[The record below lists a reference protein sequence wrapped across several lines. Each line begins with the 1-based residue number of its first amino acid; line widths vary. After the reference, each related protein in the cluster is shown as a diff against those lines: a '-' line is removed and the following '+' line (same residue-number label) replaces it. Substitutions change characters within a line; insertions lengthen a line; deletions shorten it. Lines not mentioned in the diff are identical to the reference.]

1 MRRFA
6 TMLLFGSLLAAG
18 SALAQKAGDR
28 VLGRWPADGLWYP
41 AKVQSVGPEGV
52 SLAFD
57 DGDVLTVAKGDLR
70 AIDWKSGTRVQCNW
84 KNQGK
89 YFGGRIATMA
99 GETIE
104 VAYDDGERE
113 KMTISRCRSS

>member
-1 MRRFA
+1 MRRSVA
-6 TMLLFGSLLAAG
+6 LLFASLLLPAA
-18 SALAQKAGDR
+18 AFAQSKGDR

-52 SLAFD
+52 EVAFD
-57 DGDVLTVAKGDLR
+57 DGDVLTVPKSDLR
-70 AIDWKSGTRVQCNW
+70 RVDWKVGTQLQCNW

-89 YFGGRIATMA
+89 YFGGRIVSMS

-104 VAYDDGERE
+104 VTYDDGDSERI
-113 KMTISRCRSS
+113 TISRCRSS

>member
-1 MRRFA
+1 MRRPVL
-6 TMLLFGSLLAAG
+6 TLLALIVG
-18 SALAQKAGDR
+18 SSLAFAQAKGDR

-52 SLAFD
+52 ELAFD
-57 DGDVLTVAKGDLR
+57 DGDVLTVAKAETR
-70 AIDWKSGTRVQCNW
+70 PINWKAGTRVQCNW

-89 YFGGRIATMA
+89 YFSGAIATMS

-104 VAYDDGERE
+104 VAYDDGSRER
-113 KMTISRCRSS
+113 MTISRCRSS